1 MKSFYTILFLIITGS
16 IAIYS
21 QPNMVQA
28 LQKGGWTGGIAGWL
42 GWENYKTNVN
52 LLDNTDV
59 NKVDGFNFIF
69 SSRNGSIVE
78 TNGVFGFDFQW
89 REKTRTTTPDYNP
102 GNQSEYEKEKIWFL
116 GLWARYYFR
125 IAGNFSFFIEGS
137 GGYAVFNQVNE
148 IVTTEEQSTIKL
160 ESSANG
166 FAYNGGVGFSHF
178 ISPNAAFE
186 VTGRYEGGSLNGD
199 RESSHG
205 LNHSKD
211 DLNIKLGNIFILFGF
226 QIYLR

>member
-1 MKSFYTILFLIITGS
+1 MKSFYSFLILS
-16 IAIYS
+16 IISTTVIYS
-21 QPNMVQA
+21 QPNLDIA
-28 LQKGGWTGGIAGWL
+28 LQKGGWTGGLAGWV
-42 GWENYKTNVN
+42 GWENFK
-52 LLDNTDV
+52 TDV
-59 NKVDGFNFIF
+59 NVGENSNINKVDGFNFIF

-89 REKTRTTTPDYNP
+89 REKSRTTKPDPNP
-102 GNQSEYEKEKIWFL
+102 SNLSEYEKERVWFL

-125 IAGNFSFFIEGS
+125 IGGNFAFFIEGS
-137 GGYAVFNQVNE
+137 GGYAVFNRVTE
-148 IVTTEEQSTIKL
+148 SVTTLEQSTIKL

-166 FAYNGGVGFSHF
+166 FAYNGGIGFSHF

-199 RESSHG
+199 RKSPEK
-205 LNHSKD
+205 N

-226 QIYLR
+226 QVYLL

>member
-1 MKSFYTILFLIITGS
+1 MKSIYNILFLIL
-16 IAIYS
+16 AISAATYS

-28 LQKGGWTGGIAGWL
+28 LQKGGWTGGLAGWV
-42 GWENYKTNVN
+42 GWENYKTDVN
-52 LLDNTDV
+52 LGDRSEV
-59 NKVDGFNFIF
+59 AKVDGFNFIF

-89 REKTRTTTPDYNP
+89 REKSRTTKPDPNP
-102 GNQSEYEKEKIWFL
+102 GNLSEYEKERVWFL

-125 IAGNFSFFIEGS
+125 LGGNFSFFIEGS
-137 GGYAVFNQVNE
+137 GGYAVFDQVNE
-148 IVTTEEQSTIKL
+148 LVTTEEQSTRKL

-178 ISPNAAFE
+178 ISTNAAFE
-186 VTGRYEGGSLNGD
+186 ITGRWEGGSLNGEKENFD
-199 RESSHG
+199 G
-205 LNHSKD
+205 SKG
-211 DLNIKLGNIFILFGF
+211 DLNVKLGNIFILFGF

>member
-1 MKSFYTILFLIITGS
+1 MKSIYNILFLIIT
-16 IAIYS
+16 ITAATYS

-28 LQKGGWTGGIAGWL
+28 LQKGGWTGGLAGWV
-42 GWENYKTNVN
+42 GWENYKTDVN
-52 LLDNTDV
+52 LGDRSEV
-59 NKVDGFNFIF
+59 AKVDGFNFIF

-89 REKTRTTTPDYNP
+89 REKTRTTKPDPNP
-102 GNQSEYEKEKIWFL
+102 EEYEKERVWFL

-125 IAGNFSFFIEGS
+125 LGGNFAFFIEGS

-148 IVTTEEQSTIKL
+148 IVTTEEQSAIKV

-166 FAYNGGVGFSHF
+166 FAYNGGVGLSHF
-178 ISPNAAFE
+178 ISSNAAFE
-186 VTGRYEGGSLNGD
+186 ITGRWEGGSLNGD
-199 RESSHG
+199 KIYPSG
-205 LNHSKD
+205 SKND
-211 DLNIKLGNIFILFGF
+211 FNIKLGNFFILFGF

>member
-1 MKSFYTILFLIITGS
+1 MKLFYTILFLIT
-16 IAIYS
+16 IASTVIYS

-28 LQKGGWTGGIAGWL
+28 LQKGGWTGGLAGWL

-52 LLDNTDV
+52 LGDNTVV

-89 REKTRTTTPDYNP
+89 REKTRTTKPDPNP
-102 GNQSEYEKEKIWFL
+102 GNLSEYEKDRIWFL

-125 IAGNFSFFIEGS
+125 IGGNFSFFIEGS

-148 IVTTEEQSTIKL
+148 SVTIDEQPTIKL
-160 ESSANG
+160 ERSANG
-166 FAYNGGVGFSHF
+166 FAYNGGIGFSHF

-199 RESSHG
+199 REYPDG
-205 LNHSKD
+205 SKN

>member
-1 MKSFYTILFLIITGS
+1 MKSFYTILFLIIIAS
-16 IAIYS
+16 AAIYS
-21 QPNMVQA
+21 QPNIVQA
-28 LQKGGWTGGIAGWL
+28 LQKGGWTGGLAGWV

-52 LLDNTDV
+52 LGDYSDV
-59 NKVDGFNFIF
+59 AKVDGFNFIF

-89 REKTRTTTPDYNP
+89 REKTRTTKPDPNTYNL
-102 GNQSEYEKEKIWFL
+102 SEYEKDKVWFL

-125 IAGNFSFFIEGS
+125 LGGNFAFFMEGS

-148 IVTTEEQSTIKL
+148 IVPAEEQSTIKL

-166 FAYNGGVGFSHF
+166 FAYNGGIGFSHF
-178 ISPNAAFE
+178 ISTNAAFE
-186 VTGRYEGGSLNGD
+186 VTGRYEGGSLNGH
-199 RESSHG
+199 REYSDG
-205 LNHSKD
+205 SKN